1 MTVRGLLENLFPAAE
16 VLEMGEDLENG
27 KAVVE
32 RGEGAAPKVAHE
44 GVRAPRAGRAQG
56 SEDLCAALVV
66 VAARLADPFAMA
78 LEGFAV
84 AGEEAI
90 DFERPDPFE
99 GGEEFAEGIA
109 PRKPADV
116 GSDGF
121 ENMVA
126 GEQRPVIAAVK
137 AEVAR
142 RVARSEDEFEGSG
155 GGVENLAAFIDAIG
169 DEFLKI
175 RADAVKGSLDAG
187 DEGWGNAGGVE
198 NMIEP
203 NRLFTAAGDAQKLI
217 EFVAVEGEFRAG
229 EGEEAPGLADVVGM
243 GVGEEDFPDGAPGDV
258 EGIELRP

>member
-1 MTVRGLLENLFPAAE
+1 M
-16 VLEMGEDLENG
+16 
-27 KAVVE
+27 
-32 RGEGAAPKVAHE
+32 
-44 GVRAPRAGRAQG
+44 
-56 SEDLCAALVV
+56 
-66 VAARLADPFAMA
+66 
-78 LEGFAV
+78 
-84 AGEEAI
+84 
-90 DFERPDPFE
+90 
-99 GGEEFAEGIA
+99 
-109 PRKPADV
+109 
-116 GSDGF
+116 
-121 ENMVA
+121 
-126 GEQRPVIAAVK
+126 IAAVK

-229 EGEEAPGLADVVGM
+229 EGE
-243 GVGEEDFPDGAPGDV
+243 
-258 EGIELRP
+258 